1 MAPKLSMNRFQT
13 AYLLPSPETSP
24 FFVLLGR
31 VLFAGTLIISLLSA
45 LGIIG
50 FDDFQNGGK
59 QPVQVVRLLVAL
71 SSAAFLVASFLSG
84 AFRKNI
90 YQYLLGLI
98 YLASFV
104 TVFQVYASGFEI
116 QPRFILIIVTLLG
129 SVFFF
134 DRINLLI
141 YQGAILSGIL
151 LAVIMHGSI
160 PAGLPEFAIHFV
172 VFHTI
177 VHFVISFRIK
187 ISQELREKDMR
198 FRHMF
203 ENLKDGVVYVDKGNQ
218 IRLANE
224 FMEKLSGY
232 AVDELIGKADREL
245 LQGWKHLLADGV
257 VLGEEADGERHESY
271 LIRRDGSRI
280 WVSFSVAPVSDEFER
295 PDGYVAIISDIT
307 EQKKAQV
314 ELRRTAEKLS
324 QTNKE
329 LEQFS
334 YFASHDL
341 QAPLET
347 IQHYARQIQ
356 GHAHAGKEFT
366 VQDREAIEVILED
379 SRRMSKLIDALLLYS
394 SSGTSSIEKTDID
407 MNRVLAEARE
417 NLAAYIEKSNATV
430 ESESLPLLMGD
441 SVQLTR
447 LMQNLISNAIRYRR
461 DEPPIIRI
469 SVSLNESA
477 SAHVFSVQ
485 DNGVGIDNE
494 EYQRVFRMF
503 QQLSPN
509 GGSGLGVGLAICK
522 RIVENHN
529 GSIWLKSIKGKGTT
543 IFFSLP
549 TE

>member
-1 MAPKLSMNRFQT
+1 MNRFQT

-31 VLFAGTLIISLLSA
+31 VLFTGTLIISLLSA
-45 LGIIG
+45 IGIIG
-50 FDDFQNGGK
+50 FDNFGADVE
-59 QPVQVVRLLVAL
+59 QPVQVVRMLVAL
-71 SSAAFLVASFLSG
+71 SSAAFLVASFLSA

-98 YLASFV
+98 YLASFT
-104 TVFQVYASGFEI
+104 TVYQVYAFGFEI

-141 YQGAILSGIL
+141 YQGAILFGIL

-160 PAGLPEFAIHFV
+160 PPDLSEFAIHFV

-203 ENLKDGVVYVDKGNQ
+203 ENLKDGVVYVDNGNQ

-232 AVDELIGKADREL
+232 SVDELIGKADREL
-245 LQGWKHLLADGV
+245 LQGWQHLLADGV

-356 GHAHAGKEFT
+356 VHADTEEAFT

-379 SRRMSKLIDALLLYS
+379 SRRMNKLIDALLLYS

-407 MNRVLAEARE
+407 MNQVLAEARE

-461 DEPPIIRI
+461 DEPPIIHI

-522 RIVENHN
+522 RIIENHN